1 MPSVLITGASRGL
14 GFEFARQ
21 YAEEGWRVFAT
32 CRKPKAASKLAALLG
47 TGQVTIHRLD
57 VTCARD
63 LDALDDELGQS
74 TIDLLIN
81 NAGIY
86 GSNSQMTFGTTDYAH
101 WEEIARITVIAP
113 FRIAEKLVERIAASE
128 GKTIASI
135 TSRLGSIG
143 DNEGGGIYAYRASA
157 AGLNMVTKSLAI
169 DLKERGIKVVALDA
183 GWVRTDMGGP
193 KARLSPQ
200 ECVERLRGVIA
211 NLDPGA
217 SGKQIDYRGH
227 EVPW

>member
-32 CRKPKAASKLAALLG
+32 CRKPKAASKLAALSG
-47 TGQVTIHRLD
+47 TGRVTIHRLD
-57 VTCARD
+57 VTRAGD
-63 LDALDDELGQS
+63 LDALDDELGES
-74 TIDLLIN
+74 AIDLLIN
-81 NAGIY
+81 NAGLY
-86 GSNSQMTFGTTDYAH
+86 GSDSQMTFGATDYAL

-128 GKTIASI
+128 GKTIANIS
-135 TSRLGSIG
+135 SRLGSIG
-143 DNEGGGIYAYRASA
+143 DNEGGGIYAYRASH
-157 AGLNMVTKSLAI
+157 AGLNMVTKSLAV

-193 KARLSPQ
+193 KALLSPQ

-211 NLDPGA
+211 CLDPGA
-217 SGKQIDYRGH
+217 SGKQIDYRGR
-227 EVPW
+227 EVPR